1 MAKGDSVIQSLL
13 SMCICLSFRRRTL
26 TQRENAHAR
35 APAHKYTQVCGCL
48 GVRRRRWHRA
58 MNTTNDGRR
67 RRKRQSCHDY
77 LGDLKGQFGTGHCV
91 YVPQNIN
98 YCYDSLTRACATK
111 QASKRIGYSSS
122 AIISVVLCD

>member
-1 MAKGDSVIQSLL
+1 MMAKGDSVIQSLL
-13 SMCICLSFRRRTL
+13 SMCIYLSFRRRTL
-26 TQRENAHAR
+26 TQRENAWAR

-67 RRKRQSCHDY
+67 RRRCRRKRQSCHDY

-98 YCYDSLTRACATK
+98 YCYDSLTRARAIR
-111 QASKRIGYSSS
+111 QAGKRIG
-122 AIISVVLCD
+122 

>member
-26 TQRENAHAR
+26 TQRENARVGACAR
-35 APAHKYTQVCGCL
+35 TQIHTSVWL
-48 GVRRRRWHRA
+48 SRRAARRRRWHRA

-91 YVPQNIN
+91 CMFLKTSTTVM
-98 YCYDSLTRACATK
+98 T
-111 QASKRIGYSSS
+111 
-122 AIISVVLCD
+122 V